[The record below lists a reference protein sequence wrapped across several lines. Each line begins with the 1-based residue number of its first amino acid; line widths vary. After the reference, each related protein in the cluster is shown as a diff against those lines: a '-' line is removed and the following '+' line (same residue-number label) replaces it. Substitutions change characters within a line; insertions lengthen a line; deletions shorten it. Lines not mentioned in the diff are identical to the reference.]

1 MIKRWGMVL
10 LALVLAMLV
19 ACNNDEPTND
29 EATTDEED
37 ELVAL
42 EVEFN
47 VPETADADET
57 VELEAIVTFGDEMVD
72 DADEV
77 DFEYWEGEDKDN
89 STTIDSVN
97 EGEGRY
103 TAEVEFETDGVY
115 SIYAHT
121 TARDMHT
128 MPKKEVIVGEGDQ
141 GESDSES
148 DDHAGN
154 GFNIHFMEPED
165 VDSETDTELMVHL
178 QMDEETFEDA
188 EVRYEIID
196 DNNSGQ
202 VNWVDASET
211 DAGEYVATHSF
222 SDAGTYTI
230 QVHVEDDEG
239 LHEHEE
245 FTVEVKE

>member
-1 MIKRWGMVL
+1 MRMIKRWGMVL

-19 ACNNDEPTND
+19 ACNNDDEPTND

-47 VPETADADET
+47 VPETADAHET

-103 TAEVEFETDGVY
+103 TAEVEFETRSEERRVGKE
-115 SIYAHT
+115 SRNRWSKT
-121 TARDMHT
+121 TL
-128 MPKKEVIVGEGDQ
+128 K
-141 GESDSES
+141 
-148 DDHAGN
+148 
-154 GFNIHFMEPED
+154 
-165 VDSETDTELMVHL
+165 
-178 QMDEETFEDA
+178 
-188 EVRYEIID
+188 
-196 DNNSGQ
+196 NN
-202 VNWVDASET
+202 
-211 DAGEYVATHSF
+211 
-222 SDAGTYTI
+222 
-230 QVHVEDDEG
+230 
-239 LHEHEE
+239 
-245 FTVEVKE
+245 